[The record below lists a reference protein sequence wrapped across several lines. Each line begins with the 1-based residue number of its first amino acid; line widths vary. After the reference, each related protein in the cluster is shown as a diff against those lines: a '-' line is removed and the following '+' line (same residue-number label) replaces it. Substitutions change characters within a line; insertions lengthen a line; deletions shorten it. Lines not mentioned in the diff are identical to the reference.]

1 MTKIDD
7 ITRLRH
13 MLDYSRKACEFTQNK
28 TQSDLEADEV
38 LTLAIVRLIEIIGE
52 AAANVSLE
60 RREQLSDIPWSE
72 IVGMRNRVVHAYFDV
87 DFNIVWDTLE
97 NNLPLLISQLETIL
111 RDEGN

>member
-1 MTKIDD
+1 
-7 ITRLRH
+7 